1 MNKPLLK
8 NLYTAIGLLFI
19 AAFLLPQQ
27 AEAQE
32 ENGLYLAGTAVT
44 AENCNDLSGIE
55 GVSGKAQYDPAT
67 KTLTLENATIHSTQ
81 ESGHAG
87 GLTNN
92 IDGLTIYLIGDNS
105 IIADHR
111 EGIYNMF
118 QKLLT
123 IKGSGK
129 LTIKG
134 TTTSIILGTR
144 YGIFNQ
150 GFITINNCTIAVS
163 GKDFGLCCGQW
174 KFDRCNVRVQA
185 PGSKAFK
192 DSGSIASLHKKPEFI
207 GCELSSPNGAYWKEY
222 VIDPIC
228 DPLYGV
234 FGADGRKTQPVLTSP
249 PLRRLPRR
257 AVSTI

>member
-44 AENCNDLSGIE
+44 AENYNDLSVIE

-150 GFITINNCTIAVS
+150 GFITI
-163 GKDFGLCCGQW
+163 
-174 KFDRCNVRVQA
+174 
-185 PGSKAFK
+185 
-192 DSGSIASLHKKPEFI
+192 
-207 GCELSSPNGAYWKEY
+207 
-222 VIDPIC
+222 
-228 DPLYGV
+228 
-234 FGADGRKTQPVLTSP
+234 
-249 PLRRLPRR
+249 
-257 AVSTI
+257 